1 MDSVKELERTLK
13 EVRQVA
19 VGVDRDV
26 MPKVAAALDQVRGTL
41 KSADG
46 LVAPES
52 PTAVELRRMMQELS
66 AAARAVRSVADYLD
80 RHPEAL
86 IQGKGGMR

>member
-1 MDSVKELERTLK
+1 
-13 EVRQVA
+13 
-19 VGVDRDV
+19 
-26 MPKVAAALDQVRGTL
+26 MPKVAAALDQVRGIL

-52 PTAVELRRMMQELS
+52 PTAVELRRMLQELS

-86 IQGKGGMR
+86 IQGKGGVR